1 MKTYILAIMVLVLIS
16 PLACA
21 ADSVRIE
28 MPDNVVSGEMF
39 QVKLVIDDPLVRD
52 LTRTIDVT
60 TKGGRLQL
68 RRMGDIHSPSSI
80 EYAGEEEIVFDAV
93 MFSGFREGDVESTLS
108 FRFMADV
115 EEMRNKY
122 PEWGTY
128 HEDIV
133 KVSKAIYASPVSF
146 SVQTSHLPQTET
158 SRFETDHWDKVTFTP
173 VFRYYVDS
181 DYYATTK
188 FYRGSFSRESSYQT
202 HDDYLVGRY
211 FSKED
216 MTNPPENSKISGYD
230 YGSFGQG
237 GSSTGYYRIGWYED
251 YKVKHKNWDTN
262 ETYYVYEI
270 IINYNYAVLI
280 NDFLMYHGNIMKKMR
295 VKDSEIEGAIRE
307 TEEECHKIVLSQKYT
322 PLEAGSATYPSVLE
336 TNLPLSGPK
345 TLYVT
350 GYAADADGNPMS
362 YVEVQAKVKGQTF
375 KGRAD
380 ADGDFQI
387 PLSIELDEKE
397 NDVKLDLW
405 VVFSYERDDKNY
417 FKVYDLDRN
426 TYNLVWYHQKFAII
440 DQKNVEAP
448 IRLDGSPD
456 PKKRSS
462 TGYISDMKSL
472 SVIYA
477 HTAEAVDFCLVELDA
492 DIDYKLPVEVLV
504 GNNDQQT
511 LYSPDQSRILISSND
526 AGYSNSNR
534 PKNREYHEFAHH
546 LMYATY
552 GGWTNGS
559 MVPGNRNHDGFLNPN
574 TGDSYEEGFAE
585 FMALVISDKYGDS
598 NPADGKTKSDVY
610 TQSDI
615 YSSFGSLENNY
626 RPWDNKGY
634 AEEFAVASLLW
645 DMYDKDNEKGDSL
658 TMSLYNIWSVLKVQ
672 RNDFYDYYVAFKEA
686 NPSKAAEIDA
696 LFIEHGFFADTKVGN
711 GKRDS
716 FEGFRDAN
724 DNSRYDAGEFFFDLG
739 CLNTTREIQYG
750 KGMVIGKAANYDRPN
765 RSSAVR
771 LDGAYLKVREDEVK
785 QYLIKVNYLEP
796 GYGED
801 YEYVVDL
808 RDGLLYLQPLPGHV
822 AAEISIEPFSVEYT
836 ADSVYSISNYELIS
850 KLEDPG
856 EYFDKHEFSL
866 KSTGVTGDLDYV
878 VYKDTE
884 PVYAY
889 EGDRGQDI
897 DVKIS
902 DDPDLDDG
910 KGLSLWWM
918 LPVLIIGIVAGAGVL
933 FLKKAGNVAGSVD
946 MGKAQDRAQ
955 ELIRKGSKEF
965 NEKGMPAIKQAGKKA
980 AEYTAKGAEF
990 AANQTKEGYE
1000 KAKPQLKKAQDDIRR
1015 KIDEAKEKKE

>member
-1 MKTYILAIMVLVLIS
+1 MHSKNNSCKGGILKTYILAIMVLVLIS

-39 QVKLVIDDPLVRD
+39 QVKLVIDDPLVRE

-68 RRMGDIHSPSSI
+68 KRPGDIHSPSSI

-93 MFSGFREGDVESTLS
+93 MFSGFREGDVESSLS
-108 FRFMADV
+108 FRFMGDI
-115 EEMRNKY
+115 EEMLNKY

-128 HEDIV
+128 HEDMV
-133 KVSKAIYASPVSF
+133 KVSKTVYASPVSF
-146 SVQTSHLPQTET
+146 SVDTPDFPDTGT
-158 SRFETDHWDKVTFTP
+158 SRFETDYWDKVTFTP
-173 VFRYYVDS
+173 VFRYVDS

-188 FYRGSFSRESSYQT
+188 LYRGSFSRETSYQT
-202 HDDYLVGRY
+202 YDDYLIGRY
-211 FSKED
+211 FSKEHL
-216 MTNPPENSKISGYD
+216 TNPPENTTISSYD
-230 YGSFGQG
+230 YGSFGQD
-237 GSSTGYYRIGWYED
+237 GSSTGYYRIGWYAD
-251 YKVKHKNWDTN
+251 QKVQHKDWDTN
-262 ETYYVYEI
+262 ETYYVYDI
-270 IINYNYAVLI
+270 SINYYYAVLI
-280 NDFLMYHGNIMKKMR
+280 NDFVMYHGDIIKKMR
-295 VKDSEIEGAIRE
+295 VKDSEIEGAVRE

-322 PLEAGSATYPSVLE
+322 PIEAGSVTYPSVLE
-336 TNLPLSGPK
+336 TNLPVSGPQ

-362 YVEVQAKVKGQTF
+362 YVGVQAKVKGQIF
-375 KGRAD
+375 NGRAD
-380 ADGDFQI
+380 ADGNFQI

-405 VVFSYERDDKNY
+405 VIFSYERDDKNY
-417 FKVYDLDRN
+417 FKLYDLDGN
-426 TYNLVWYHQKFAII
+426 TYNEVWYYQELAII
-440 DQKNVEAP
+440 DQQNVEVP

-456 PKKRSS
+456 PKKGSS
-462 TGYISDMKSL
+462 TGNIADMKSL

-477 HTAEAVDFCLVELDA
+477 HNAEAVDFCLVELDA

-504 GNNDQQT
+504 GNNNHQT
-511 LYSPDQSRILISSND
+511 LYSPGQSRILISSND

-559 MVPGNRNHDGFLNPN
+559 MVAGTQNHDGFLNPN
-574 TGDSYEEGFAE
+574 TGDSYDEGFAE
-585 FMALVISDKYGDS
+585 FIALVISDKYGDS
-598 NPADGKTKSDVY
+598 NPADGKTKSD
-610 TQSDI
+610 I
-615 YSSFGSLENNY
+615 YASFGSLENNY
-626 RPWDNKGY
+626 RPWDSRGY

-645 DMYDKDNEKGDSL
+645 DMYDKDNEKDDSL

-672 RNDFYDYYVAFKEA
+672 RTDFYDYYVAFKEA

-696 LFIEHGFFADTKVGN
+696 LFIEHGFFADTTEGN
-711 GKRDS
+711 GEKDA

-724 DNSRYDAGEFFFDLG
+724 NNRRHDSGEFFFDLG
-739 CLNTTREIQYG
+739 CLNTTREIEYI
-750 KGMVIGKAANYDRPN
+750 KGMLVGKAANYERPN

-771 LDGAYLKVREDEVK
+771 LDGAYLNVRDDDVK
-785 QYLIKVNYLEP
+785 QYLVKVDYLES

-808 RDGLLYLQPLPGHV
+808 RDGLLYVQPLPGHV
-822 AAEISIEPFSVEYT
+822 VAEISIEPYSVEYT
-836 ADSVYSISNYELIS
+836 AENIYSISNDELIS
-850 KLEDPG
+850 KLEYPD

-866 KSTGVTGDLDYV
+866 KSTGVTGDPGYV
-878 VYKDTE
+878 VYGDTD

-889 EGDRGQDI
+889 EGDRGLDV

-902 DDPDLDDG
+902 DTGPESG
-910 KGLSLWWM
+910 SRKGLPLLW
-918 LPVLIIGIVAGAGVL
+918 LFLVPIIGAGVL
-933 FLKKAGNVAGSVD
+933 LMRKAGNRE
-946 MGKAQDRAQ
+946 KTQ
-955 ELIRKGSKEF
+955 ELFKKGTEDF
-965 NEKGMPAIKQAGKKA
+965 NERGLPAIKEASKKA
-980 AEYTAKGAEF
+980 AGYTIKGVEF
-990 AANQTKEGYE
+990 ATQQTKVGYE
-1000 KAKPQLKKAQDDIRR
+1000 KAKPQIKKAQEDIKR
-1015 KIDEAKEKKE
+1015 KVDEVKEKKK